1 MFERYENTGLI
12 LVFLCL
18 FARENRGWLSICVF
32 YYAKSSENFGPKVN
46 GTVRPGGPAGNF
58 PVNKWFTSRGPVQPK
73 LWFIFRNSRFQSR
86 SSTSLYTVV
95 KMVDDSDVSVC
106 ECNVCPGGYSGF
118 QVTGMIEGFFW
129 VWNFRFRNF
138 LGTKIWQVFFWVAWF
153 E

>member
-1 MFERYENTGLI
+1 MG
-12 LVFLCL
+12 
-18 FARENRGWLSICVF
+18 VF

-73 LWFIFRNSRFQSR
+73 LSFIFRNSRFQSR

-118 QVTGMIEGFFW
+118 QVTGGSKDFFGFEIFDSGI
-129 VWNFRFRNF
+129 F
-138 LGTKIWQVFFWVAWF
+138 LGTKIWQVFFWVA
-153 E
+153 